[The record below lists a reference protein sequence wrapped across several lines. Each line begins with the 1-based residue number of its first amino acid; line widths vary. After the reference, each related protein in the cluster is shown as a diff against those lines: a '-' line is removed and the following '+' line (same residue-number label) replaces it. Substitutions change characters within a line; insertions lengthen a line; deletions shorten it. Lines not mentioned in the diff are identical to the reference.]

1 MALSGLD
8 IYKLLPKTNCK
19 ECGFATCLAFAMA
32 LAQKKV
38 SLDKCPHITA
48 QAKEALESAAQ
59 PPVKLVT
66 IGAGEKKLEIGN
78 ETVMYR
84 HEQKFHH
91 PAGIG
96 FLIEDTLTEADVT
109 KKITQ
114 INGLN
119 FERVGQTIGVNL
131 VCVKNSSGSKDKFA
145 ATVKKVAASTKL
157 NLILAAKDAS
167 TVKEA
172 LQHCRAGLNNDS
184 RGGLNLPYRRPL
196 LLCEEGSAIDEFIK
210 LAKENSL
217 PLGISVS
224 SLDEAA
230 QITDKAKAAGVTE
243 IVINI
248 TGSPLKRIQNF
259 TYARRSALK
268 KNFRP
273 LGYPLMAF
281 TDSAAPDMELAE
293 AVSYILKYAGIVI
306 VKNTD
311 AKFVFPLLVA
321 RQDIYADPQ
330 KPVQVEPK
338 IYEIGKVAKDS
349 PVLVTTNFSITYFT
363 VAGEVEA
370 SKVPSYVICCDSEG
384 MSVLT
389 AWAAEKFTAES
400 IFSALKNSGIAD
412 SISHKKIII
421 PGYVSVLSGRLEEV
435 SGWKVLVGPREAS
448 GIPNYLRGWK

>member
-38 SLDKCPHITA
+38 SLDKCPRITA
-48 QAKEALESAAQ
+48 QAKDALESASQ

-66 IGAGEKKLEIGN
+66 IGAGEKRLEIGN

-91 PAGIG
+91 PTGIG
-96 FLIEDTLTEADVT
+96 FLIEDTLAESDIA
-109 KKITQ
+109 KKVSQ

-119 FERVGQTIGVNL
+119 FERVGQNIGVDL
-131 VCVKNSSGSKDKFA
+131 ICVKNSSANKDKFA
-145 ATVKKVAASTKL
+145 AAVKKVAELTKL
-157 NLILAAKDAS
+157 NLILAAKDPG
-167 TVKEA
+167 VIKEV
-172 LQHCRAGLNNDS
+172 LSDS

-196 LLCEEGSAIDEFIK
+196 LLCEHGGAIDEFIK
-210 LAKENSL
+210 LAKENNL
-217 PLGISVS
+217 PLGISAEN
-224 SLDEAA
+224 LEEAA
-230 QITDKAKAAGVTE
+230 QITDRAKSAGVAE
-243 IVINI
+243 IVINMI
-248 TGSPLKRIQNF
+248 GSPVKRIQNF
-259 TYARRSALK
+259 TYARRAALK

-306 VKNTD
+306 MKNTD
-311 AKFVFPLLVA
+311 SELVFPMLVA

-338 IYEIGKVAKDS
+338 IYEIGKVAKNS

-400 IFSALKNSGIAD
+400 ISNALINSGIGD
-412 SISHKKIII
+412 SVSHKKIII